1 VALRPRGCAQP
12 LLTYGSFAEYPAAQ
26 ATLTTFGSIQIK
38 YGRARLKRPPRP
50 KGGWGGAVGVNR
62 RAPWGHPGRWARGR
76 RAPSLRHPHRRRPV
90 RSLRPASPKLTTS
103 TTHRK
108 IDLRREQDAS
118 RASCPVRRPP
128 YRIYPGAASV
138 GSSYSP
144 MDGCVINLRPSQPGR
159 NSVAVHSES
168 HPARCVP
175 MAISG
180 RGDPALEQANIHVSQ
195 ADRHIPTH

>member
-118 RASCPVRRPP
+118 RASCPVRPSALPDLPRRGLSGIKLFADGWLRNKPP
-128 YRIYPGAASV
+128 A
-138 GSSYSP
+138 
-144 MDGCVINLRPSQPGR
+144 
-159 NSVAVHSES
+159 E
-168 HPARCVP
+168 
-175 MAISG
+175 
-180 RGDPALEQANIHVSQ
+180 
-195 ADRHIPTH
+195 PTRA